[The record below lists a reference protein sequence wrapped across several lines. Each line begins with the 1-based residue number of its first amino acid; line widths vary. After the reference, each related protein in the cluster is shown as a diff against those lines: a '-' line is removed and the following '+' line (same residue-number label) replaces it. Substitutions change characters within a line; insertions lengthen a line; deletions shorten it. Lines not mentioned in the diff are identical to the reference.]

1 VIELVAIVRATAPP
15 PPAPARAVAAGSGLV
30 AVVAPAPDA
39 EEEVTAEALWRRE
52 ELVEQLMAGGDVL
65 PVRYGTRF
73 ADDDEAARSVAARR
87 ASFAAALDHV
97 RGAVEFAVRAPSPLL
112 DALRPLAR
120 NVTVQRASAAY
131 LVDRDMADAFR
142 ARVEELGAD
151 SLTGPWPP
159 YSFTEPPGT
168 LPANRIGADPDT
180 VEQGLAQLVL
190 TIVELLRQL
199 MERQALRRIDA
210 GGLTADQVE
219 RMGTT
224 FMELDKRMTELR
236 EQFNLA
242 PEDLNLDLGPLGR
255 LL

>member
-1 VIELVAIVRATAPP
+1 MIELVAIVRAAAPP
-15 PPAPARAVAAGSGLV
+15 PPAPLRAVAAGDGLV
-30 AVVAPAPDA
+30 AVVAPAPET

-73 ADDDEAARSVAARR
+73 ADDDEAVRSVAARR
-87 ASFAAALDHV
+87 AGFAAALDHV
-97 RGAVEFAVRAPSPLL
+97 RDAVEFAVRAPSPLL

-120 NVTVQRASAAY
+120 EVAVQRASAAY
-131 LVDRDMADAFR
+131 LVEREMVDTFS

-151 SLTGPWPP
+151 SITGPWPP
-159 YSFTEPPGT
+159 YSFTEPPGA
-168 LPANRIGADPDT
+168 LPANRIGADPET

-236 EQFNLA
+236 EHFGLT
-242 PEDLNLDLGPLGR
+242 PEELNLNLGPLGR